1 MTTHEKKVFVI
12 GHKNPDTDSICSA
25 IAYAWLKEQVTQT
38 KHVAC
43 CCGEVNAETSYVLT
57 RFGVDSPRYLDDV
70 GTQVKDIEIRENPG
84 VSPELSLNRAWEL
97 MRETQVVTLAVTT
110 GEHLDGLITVSD
122 IANAAMELSD
132 SDILSTA
139 KTPYKNILDT
149 LDGVLIVGEIGERAY
164 ERGKVLIAA
173 ANPDLMEEY
182 IEKDDLVILGNRYES
197 QLCAIEMGAA
207 CIVVCEGA
215 QVSKTIKRLAETNG
229 CTIIQSPHDAFTV
242 ARLINLSM
250 PISYFMTSENLIT
263 FRTDDYIDS
272 IRDIMA
278 KRRNRDFPI
287 LDHKGNYRG
296 TISRR
301 NLMGMRRKQVILVD
315 HNERS
320 QAVDGIEEAEI
331 LEIID
336 HHRLGSISTMSPV
349 LFRNQPVGC
358 TATIVF
364 NMYRENRVDVPKHIA
379 GLLCSAIIS
388 DTLMFRSPTCTPMD
402 EAAANDLAKIAELTI
417 EELAARMF
425 EAGSDMKGK
434 SAEEIFYQDYKKFSV
449 GDRTVGVGQIS
460 SMSETELENIARKV
474 QTFLDQSSSLA
485 DTDMVIFL
493 LTNIQ
498 AETSQLLWK
507 GEGVERLLRY
517 AFDMEVRSNGAFVK
531 GLVSRKKQLIPG
543 IMAALQNDDY
553 S

>member
-25 IAYAWLKEQVTQT
+25 IAYAWLKEQVTKT

-57 RFGVDSPRYLDDV
+57 RFGVDAPRYLDDV

-84 VSPELSLNRAWEL
+84 VSPEMSLNRAWEL

-110 GEHLDGLITVSD
+110 DEHLDGLITVSD

-379 GLLCSAIIS
+379 GILCSAIIS

-474 QTFLDQSSSLA
+474 QTFLDQTSSLD

-553 S
+553 E